1 MTHAFH
7 HRLAAIAIAA
17 IMVSAAPQAVA
28 QDANLAPRVDKLE
41 KEMRAVQRKVFPG
54 TDGTYFEPDIT
65 PQQPV
70 RTGPPSS
77 APLTD
82 VMARLDALETQLAS
96 ITGQVENLGN
106 RQRIMTDE
114 FTAYKAATDRRIAE
128 LAPVAGSAPDAA
140 PRTAPTAA
148 AVSSGNTSKPVAK
161 PAASDARI
169 ALVRAVEVPDTGDKG
184 EDAYLYGYR
193 LWDAQLYPEAQIQLK
208 KAVATYPKHRRA
220 TYAQNLLGR
229 AYLDN
234 GENGLAAKAFMAN
247 YQERPDSARAPDS
260 LMYLGIALTRLKQKD
275 GACRAFKEFDQVYG
289 ATVSP
294 SLKAE
299 AAKARAMAGC
309 N

>member
-1 MTHAFH
+1 MTHFFH
-7 HRLAAIAIAA
+7 HRLAALALAA
-17 IMVSAAPQAVA
+17 IMVSAAPQAAA
-28 QDANLAPRVDKLE
+28 QDASLAPRVDKLE

-54 TDGTYFEPDIT
+54 ADGTYFEPDIT
-65 PQQPV
+65 PAQPI
-70 RTGPPSS
+70 RTGQPSS

-82 VMARLDALETQLAS
+82 VMARLDALEAQLAS

-114 FTAYKAATDRRIAE
+114 FAAYKTATDRKIAD
-128 LAPVAGSAPDAA
+128 LSPAPVASSNDSASPPAA
-140 PRTAPTAA
+140 T
-148 AVSSGNTSKPVAK
+148 KPSATK
-161 PAASDARI
+161 PAANDARV
-169 ALVRAVEVPDTGDKG
+169 ARVRAVEVPDTGDKG

-208 KAVATYPKHRRA
+208 KAVANFPKHRRA
-220 TYAQNLLGR
+220 TFAQNLLGR

-275 GACRAFKEFDQVYG
+275 GACRAFKELDQVYG
-289 ATVSP
+289 ATISP

-299 AAKARAMAGC
+299 ADKARAVAGC
-309 N
+309 S

>member
-1 MTHAFH
+1 MTHFFH
-7 HRLAAIAIAA
+7 HRLAALALAA
-17 IMVSAAPQAVA
+17 IMVSAAPQAAA
-28 QDANLAPRVDKLE
+28 QDASLAPRVDKLE

-54 TDGTYFEPDIT
+54 ADGTYFEPDIT
-65 PQQPV
+65 PAQPI
-70 RTGPPSS
+70 RTGQPSS

-82 VMARLDALETQLAS
+82 VMARLDALEAQLAS

-106 RQRIMTDE
+106 RQRIMADE
-114 FTAYKAATDRRIAE
+114 FAAYKTATDRKIAD
-128 LAPVAGSAPDAA
+128 LSPAPVASSNDSASPPAA
-140 PRTAPTAA
+140 T
-148 AVSSGNTSKPVAK
+148 KPSATK
-161 PAASDARI
+161 PAANDARV
-169 ALVRAVEVPDTGDKG
+169 ARVRAVEVPDTGDKG

-208 KAVATYPKHRRA
+208 KAVANFPKHRRA
-220 TYAQNLLGR
+220 TFAQNLLGR

-275 GACRAFKEFDQVYG
+275 GACRAFKELDQVYG
-289 ATVSP
+289 ATISP

-299 AAKARAMAGC
+299 ADKARAVAGC
-309 N
+309 S